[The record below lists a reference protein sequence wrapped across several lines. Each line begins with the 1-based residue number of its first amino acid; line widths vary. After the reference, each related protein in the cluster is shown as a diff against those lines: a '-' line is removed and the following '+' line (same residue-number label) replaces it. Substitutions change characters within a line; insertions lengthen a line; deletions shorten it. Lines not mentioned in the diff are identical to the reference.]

1 MADLDQEEQNIFA
14 TASLENLFY
23 SASAAQKDHEEQSR
37 ARDISRKLEPLV
49 SAIDQY
55 GEALNV
61 FSNTYSLA
69 MAPLWGSIR
78 VLLHV
83 KSNLLFF
90 YIDPCTVSIGGADT
104 SRYQIAKTFEKYF
117 KKLIDMFTRIGDNL
131 PRCQVYQSLFP
142 CHGRLLQAISVVYL
156 DIIYFCVDAKT
167 AFRKLK
173 ERTTGKIY
181 HFLLRILGLT

>member
-1 MADLDQEEQNIFA
+1 MACVGTCEDPWLLARRRYMADLDQEEQKIFA

-23 SASAAQKDHEEQSR
+23 SASAAQKDHEGQSR

-90 YIDPCTVSIGGADT
+90 YIDP
-104 SRYQIAKTFEKYF
+104 
-117 KKLIDMFTRIGDNL
+117 
-131 PRCQVYQSLFP
+131 
-142 CHGRLLQAISVVYL
+142 
-156 DIIYFCVDAKT
+156 
-167 AFRKLK
+167 
-173 ERTTGKIY
+173 
-181 HFLLRILGLT
+181 